1 MVAVAD
7 DANAGDQIADEARL
21 RLLAIEL
28 ADGVEGALPGWV
40 ERCVAR
46 IVDAWPGQVDP
57 SVSVEAVVAGA
68 EARSEVG
75 PEVRRLLMADIDD
88 QRTNPM
94 AIIRGAVA
102 YPTGVLQRAGIS
114 GVVRDAEAVRQ
125 FPADDYD
132 LTPTSFADLDPSL
145 HEVGLAWGAAKAF
158 VFKARRR
165 AEGHT

>member
-7 DANAGDQIADEARL
+7 DANASDQIADDARL

-28 ADGVEGALPGWV
+28 ADGVEGALPEWV
-40 ERCVAR
+40 ERCVVR
-46 IVDAWPGQVDP
+46 IVDAWPGQVEP
-57 SVSVEAVVAGA
+57 SVRAEASLAGA
-68 EARSEVG
+68 EARAVIG
-75 PEVRRLLMADIDD
+75 PEVRRLLLADIDD

-94 AIIRGAVA
+94 AIIRGAVV
-102 YPTGVLQRAGIS
+102 YPTAVLRRAGVP
-114 GVVRDAEAVRQ
+114 GVVRDPEAVRQ

-132 LTPTSFADLDPSL
+132 LTPASFADLDPSL

-165 AEGHT
+165 AEGRT